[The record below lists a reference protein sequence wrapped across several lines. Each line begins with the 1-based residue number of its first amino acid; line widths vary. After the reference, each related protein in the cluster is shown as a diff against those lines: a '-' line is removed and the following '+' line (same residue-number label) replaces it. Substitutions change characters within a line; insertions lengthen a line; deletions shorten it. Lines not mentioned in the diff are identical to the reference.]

1 MMMLI
6 LVNGRNEWEGR
17 GFWAQMADGGLDGTL
32 ADGPCKMEGLSIS
45 VGLTGEG
52 LASKAL
58 TNRDLPL
65 AELSS
70 RSALNPCTRIRR
82 SL

>member
-1 MMMLI
+1 M
-6 LVNGRNEWEGR
+6 
-17 GFWAQMADGGLDGTL
+17 
-32 ADGPCKMEGLSIS
+32 ADGPCKMEGLSIF

-52 LASKAL
+52 LASEAL

-70 RSALNPCTRIRR
+70 RSALNPCILQHKNPRR
-82 SL
+82 SHQAQCLFGA